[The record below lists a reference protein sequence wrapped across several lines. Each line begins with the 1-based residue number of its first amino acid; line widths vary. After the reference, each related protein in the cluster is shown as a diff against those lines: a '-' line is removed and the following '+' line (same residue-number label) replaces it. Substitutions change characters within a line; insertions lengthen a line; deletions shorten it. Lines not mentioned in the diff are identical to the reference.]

1 MQQLGERILESC
13 AALPD
18 AQLSADVEADAR
30 RNAAAVFR
38 QAADAYQKVSPPLL
52 PGHTCK
58 FRDVCSDGHVYISQA
73 HGL

>member
-38 QAADAYQKVSPPLL
+38 QAADAYQKVSLALSSLSHSYSP
-52 PGHTCK
+52 
-58 FRDVCSDGHVYISQA
+58 
-73 HGL
+73 

>member
-38 QAADAYQKVSPPLL
+38 QAADAYQKVSPSPSVC
-52 PGHTCK
+52 HTCITHG
-58 FRDVCSDGHVYISQA
+58 VCNGEHMYTSQA
-73 HGL
+73 